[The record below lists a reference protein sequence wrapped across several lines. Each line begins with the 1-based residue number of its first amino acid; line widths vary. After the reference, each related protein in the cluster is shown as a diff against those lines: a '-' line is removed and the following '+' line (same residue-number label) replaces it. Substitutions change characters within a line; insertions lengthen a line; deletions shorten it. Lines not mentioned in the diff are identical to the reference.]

1 MNTTRFTSKP
11 QKASTTQK
19 AKVEKD
25 PKFPTNPQKFLTL
38 SLKPNMHFTFSILLL
53 LLFPSL
59 CFSSL
64 TELPALMAMKASLD
78 PQNQFLTSWTPH
90 SEPCRPCD
98 QYLSSREG
106 SLGPNTPAVGGL
118 KSLTGLY
125 LHFNALSGK
134 IPKEI
139 ARLNQ
144 LSDLYLNVNNLSGGI
159 PREIGNMPNL
169 QVLQLCYNKLTGGLP
184 TQLGDLKRLSVLAV
198 QSNQLTG
205 AIPAS
210 LGELGTLTRLDL
222 SFNSFFGPIPAR
234 LAHAPMLQVLDVRS
248 NSLSGN
254 IPLALKRLNGGF
266 QYENNPSLCGVGFS
280 GLKVCTA
287 TTTRNPNKPQ
297 PFEPG
302 NFSAKNLPDSPTA
315 KEIPESANLESNC
328 SQTHCSRASKSQQIG
343 IVFGLYLVSLSS
355 HGIVAKNRKLGVL
368 WTLRIAGLVL
378 TRQRNIL
385 TGVDPLAKGSAGYSQ
400 EVLESFMFN
409 LEEVERATQSF
420 SEGNLL
426 RKSNFSAIYKGI
438 LRDGSVVAIN
448 CISKTS
454 CKPDEAEFLKGL
466 KILPSLK
473 HENLVRLRGFCC
485 SKGRGEWFLIY
496 DFVPNESLLQYLDI
510 KVGSGEV
517 LEWST
522 RVSIITGIAKGIGYL
537 HGSMGNK
544 PAIVHQTISAEK
556 VLIDSHYNP
565 LLSDSGL
572 HKLLADDIVFSMLKA
587 SAAMGYLAPEYTITG
602 RFTAKSDIYAFGM
615 IVFQILSGKRK
626 ITQVNRQGAEAGRFE
641 DFIDANLEGNFSESE
656 ATKLGRLALLC
667 TQESPSYRPSIE
679 NVVKELNFFHLNLD
693 THGSNFIA
701 LAKKKER
708 ELRVPVNAVVHSTER
723 VQSTQVLLLRKR
735 PDA

>member
-1 MNTTRFTSKP
+1 
-11 QKASTTQK
+11 
-19 AKVEKD
+19 
-25 PKFPTNPQKFLTL
+25 
-38 SLKPNMHFTFSILLL
+38 MHFTFSVLLL

-90 SEPCRPCD
+90 SEPC
-98 QYLSSREG
+98 SGAFEG
-106 SLGPNTPAVGGL
+106 VACNEQGLVTNISLQGKGLWGQIPPAVGGL

-234 LAHAPMLQVLDVRS
+234 LAHAPELQVLDVRS

-254 IPLALKRLNGGF
+254 IPPALKRLNGGF

-287 TTTRNPNKPQ
+287 TNTRNPNKPQ

-315 KEIPESANLESNC
+315 REIPESANLQSNC

-343 IVFGLYLVSLSS
+343 IVFGVIGVIAALAVSGLFTFSWYRRRKQRIGSTLDTSDSRLSTDQ
-355 HGIVAKNRKLGVL
+355 AKEVYKKNASPLINLEYSNG
-368 WTLRIAGLVL
+368 W
-378 TRQRNIL
+378 
-385 TGVDPLAKGSAGYSQ
+385 DPLAKGSAGYSQ

-466 KILPSLK
+466 KILTSLK

-510 KVGSGEV
+510 NVGIGEV

-522 RVSIITGIAKGIGYL
+522 RVSIITGISKGIGYL

-587 SAAMGYLAPEYTITG
+587 SAAMGYLAPEYATTG

-656 ATKLGRLALLC
+656 ATELGRLALLC

-679 NVVKELNFFHLNLD
+679 NVVKELSGFVC
-693 THGSNFIA
+693 T
-701 LAKKKER
+701 
-708 ELRVPVNAVVHSTER
+708 
-723 VQSTQVLLLRKR
+723 
-735 PDA
+735 

>member
-1 MNTTRFTSKP
+1 
-11 QKASTTQK
+11 
-19 AKVEKD
+19 
-25 PKFPTNPQKFLTL
+25 
-38 SLKPNMHFTFSILLL
+38 MHFTFSILLL

-90 SEPCRPCD
+90 SEPC
-98 QYLSSREG
+98 SGAFEG
-106 SLGPNTPAVGGL
+106 VACNEQGLVTNISLQGKGLWGQIPPAVGGL

-343 IVFGLYLVSLSS
+343 IVFGVIGVIAALAVSGLFIFSWYRRQKQKIGSTLDTSDSRLSTDQ
-355 HGIVAKNRKLGVL
+355 AKEVYKKNASPLINLEYSNG
-368 WTLRIAGLVL
+368 W
-378 TRQRNIL
+378 
-385 TGVDPLAKGSAGYSQ
+385 DPLAKGSAGYSQ

-679 NVVKELNFFHLNLD
+679 NVVKELS
-693 THGSNFIA
+693 GFIC
-701 LAKKKER
+701 
-708 ELRVPVNAVVHSTER
+708 T
-723 VQSTQVLLLRKR
+723 
-735 PDA
+735 

>member
-1 MNTTRFTSKP
+1 
-11 QKASTTQK
+11 
-19 AKVEKD
+19 
-25 PKFPTNPQKFLTL
+25 
-38 SLKPNMHFTFSILLL
+38 MHFIFSILLL

-78 PQNQFLTSWTPH
+78 PQDQFLTSWTPH
-90 SEPCRPCD
+90 SEPC
-98 QYLSSREG
+98 SGAFEG
-106 SLGPNTPAVGGL
+106 VACNEQGLVTNISLQGKGLWGQIPPAVGGL

-184 TQLGDLKRLSVLAV
+184 TQLGDLKRLNVLAV

-222 SFNSFFGPIPAR
+222 SFNSFFGPIPER

-248 NSLSGN
+248 NSLSGS
-254 IPLALKRLNGGF
+254 IPPALKRLNGGF
-266 QYENNPSLCGVGFS
+266 QYENNPSLCGVGFF

-315 KEIPESANLESNC
+315 REIPESANLDSNC

-343 IVFGLYLVSLSS
+343 IVFGVIGVIAALAVSGLFTFSWYRRRKQKIGSSLDTSDSRLSTDQ
-355 HGIVAKNRKLGVL
+355 AKEVYKKNASPLINLEYSNG
-368 WTLRIAGLVL
+368 W
-378 TRQRNIL
+378 
-385 TGVDPLAKGSAGYSQ
+385 DPLAKGSAGYSQ
-400 EVLESFMFN
+400 EVLESFMLN

-426 RKSNFSAIYKGI
+426 RKSNFSAVYKGI

-544 PAIVHQTISAEK
+544 PVIVHQTISAEK

-679 NVVKELNFFHLNLD
+679 NVVKELS
-693 THGSNFIA
+693 GFIC
-701 LAKKKER
+701 
-708 ELRVPVNAVVHSTER
+708 T
-723 VQSTQVLLLRKR
+723 
-735 PDA
+735 

>member
-1 MNTTRFTSKP
+1 
-11 QKASTTQK
+11 
-19 AKVEKD
+19 
-25 PKFPTNPQKFLTL
+25 
-38 SLKPNMHFTFSILLL
+38 MHFTFSVLLL

-90 SEPCRPCD
+90 SEPC
-98 QYLSSREG
+98 SGAFEG
-106 SLGPNTPAVGGL
+106 VACNEQGLVTNISLQGKGLWGQIPPAVGGL

-234 LAHAPMLQVLDVRS
+234 LAHAPKLQVLDVRS

-254 IPLALKRLNGGF
+254 IPPALKRLNGGF

-287 TTTRNPNKPQ
+287 TNTRNPNKPQ

-302 NFSAKNLPDSPTA
+302 NFSGKNLPDSPTA
-315 KEIPESANLESNC
+315 REIPESANLQSNC

-343 IVFGLYLVSLSS
+343 IVFGVIGVIAALAVSGLFTFSWYRRRKQKIGSTLDTSDSRLSTDQ
-355 HGIVAKNRKLGVL
+355 AKEVYKKNASPLINLEYSNG
-368 WTLRIAGLVL
+368 W
-378 TRQRNIL
+378 
-385 TGVDPLAKGSAGYSQ
+385 DPLAKGSAGYSQ

-466 KILPSLK
+466 KILTSLK

-587 SAAMGYLAPEYTITG
+587 SAAMGYLAPEYATTG

-679 NVVKELNFFHLNLD
+679 NVVKELS
-693 THGSNFIA
+693 GFIC
-701 LAKKKER
+701 
-708 ELRVPVNAVVHSTER
+708 T
-723 VQSTQVLLLRKR
+723 
-735 PDA
+735 